1 MVLAQPATGELLAL
15 KRVKLSVGG
24 VSRMTLLFPATDE
37 TGAPISDVQAHLL
50 PDCYLGLDQMMS
62 ISVEVKS
69 DRKASYV
76 KAVESLDA
84 SSKQASSK
92 QASSKQAR
100 GQGGHR
106 VNGGHGQDGSCA
118 PQVV

>member
-1 MVLAQPATGELLAL
+1 
-15 KRVKLSVGG
+15 
-24 VSRMTLLFPATDE
+24 MTLLFPATDE